1 MQKIAIVGFGA
12 MGQMHANCYQLIR
25 KAKIVAIVDAH
36 PDNARKT
43 QEKLGYDFPVYGS
56 LDELFANA
64 EVDAVDICLPTDLHV
79 PVGLQVVAAGKHLF
93 CEKPFAP
100 TAEEGKKLV
109 EAARRKKVFLMV
121 GHCIRFWP
129 EYQYLTDFVKAAKHG
144 KLLSLTM
151 QRRASRPTYS
161 NQNWL
166 QNLAR
171 SGGAAYDLHIHDTD
185 FALHLLGK
193 PRAVTSIGTKDY
205 SGWAHV
211 FTTYHYKGVAVTAE
225 GGWNYPEKYGF
236 NMSWQAVFEDAVL
249 DFDFTRTPTL
259 RLTTGKNEP
268 KEITLKQPKT
278 GGAGVMTGNISD
290 LGGYLHE
297 LKYWINCLETKTA
310 PEISTGKQ
318 AMESVAT
325 VAAEVESMEAG
336 GKMVELKKR

>member
-12 MGQMHANCYQLIR
+12 MGQMHANCYQLISR
-25 KAKIVAIVDAH
+25 AKVVALVDAN
-36 PDNARKT
+36 PAEARKT
-43 QEKLGYDFPVYGS
+43 LDKLGYNFAVYPS
-56 LDELFANA
+56 LEELFANE

-79 PVGLQVVAAGKHLF
+79 PVGLQVVAAGKHVF

-121 GHCIRFWP
+121 GHCIRFWA
-129 EYQYLTDFVKAAKHG
+129 EYQYLEQTVKEAKYG

-161 NQNWL
+161 KQNWL

-185 FALHLLGK
+185 YILHLLGK
-193 PRAVTSIGTKDY
+193 PKAVTSVGTKDF

-211 FTTYHYKGVAVTAE
+211 FTTYHYKNIAVTAE
-225 GGWNYPEKYGF
+225 GGWNYPEKFGF

-249 DFDFTRTPTL
+249 EFDFSKTPTL
-259 RLTTGKNEP
+259 RLIAGKKTAKDIALKAP
-268 KEITLKQPKT
+268 KASASMT
-278 GGAGVMTGNISD
+278 TGNISD
-290 LGGYLHE
+290 LGGYLNE
-297 LKYWINCLETKTA
+297 LKYWIECLENNQA

-318 AMESVAT
+318 AIESVAT

-336 GKMVELKKR
+336 GQRVELKR